1 MRATVSTRTAR
12 LGGGG
17 LVLLGVLAGALA
29 WPELPATMDVHW
41 NAAGEAD
48 GTAPRAVGVL
58 LLPAV
63 AAGLLVL
70 FDLLPRIDPLGENV
84 ADFRGYYDAFVLLL
98 VAFLIGVHGVVLAAN
113 LGVDVPLSPVVL
125 VATGGF
131 LAYVG
136 LLMRQAE
143 PNWFIGVR
151 TPWTLSSEEVW
162 RRTHALAG
170 PLFVLAGVALAVAAV
185 AGWLLDAQGAATTV
199 VVAIVLVASFVP
211 VGYSYYVYR
220 SLDAPEDAPT

>member
-1 MRATVSTRTAR
+1 MRATVSTRTTR
-12 LGGGG
+12 YVGGG
-17 LVLLGVLAGALA
+17 LVLLGVLAGVLA

-41 NAAGEAD
+41 NASGEAD
-48 GTAPRAVGVL
+48 GTAPRAVGAL

-63 AAGLLVL
+63 AAILLGV
-70 FDLLPRIDPLGENV
+70 FDQLPRIDPLGENV
-84 ADFRGYYDAFVLLL
+84 ADFRGYYDGFVLLL

-113 LGVDVPLSPVVL
+113 LGFDVPLSPVVL

-136 LLMRQAE
+136 LLMRHAE
-143 PNWFIGVR
+143 PNWFVGVR

-170 PLFVLAGVALAVAAV
+170 WLFALAGVALAVAGV
-185 AGWLLDAQGAATTV
+185 LGWLLDAEGAMTTAV
-199 VVAIVLVASFVP
+199 LGIVLVASFVP
-211 VGYSYYVYR
+211 VGYSYYLYR
-220 SLDAPEDAPT
+220 SLGGPEDAPA